1 MKPYQLSITE
11 AARSISSGELS
22 PVELTRSALERI
34 EEVDDRLRAFVVVTA
49 EQALE
54 AAAVAEKEIADG
66 GYRGPLHGIPVGI
79 KDLYDV
85 AGLPTTASSEV
96 RADYMATED
105 SACVQRLRDAG
116 AILVGKTHT
125 HEFAYGIITP
135 TTRNPWDI
143 DRIPGGSSGG
153 SGAAVA
159 SGECL
164 MGMGSDTG
172 GSIRIPASVCGTVGL
187 KPTYGRVS
195 RHGVTSLCWSL
206 DHVGPLTRTVRDA
219 AVVLGVIAGFDA
231 RDPATTKV
239 PVPDYTDGLETGVDG
254 LTLGVPTNYYFD
266 AIDPQVETLVRE
278 AVAVLESNGA
288 TVREIEIPF
297 AEHIMAL
304 EFGLTVPEAAAYHQ
318 SMLRARGE
326 QYQDDVRVFLEAGE
340 LMLASQYLKVLR
352 VRTLV
357 KEAFRQAFEGI
368 DAIVCPTLPITAAR
382 VGQQEFEF
390 PNGAR
395 KSVMDAYVG
404 HSAPANVTGLPAL
417 TLTCGFDSNGLPVGL
432 QVIGRPF
439 DEQMV
444 LRIGHAYET
453 ATDWAARTREPLSP
467 IMPALRSL
475 GGAVPSVTAEDPQ
488 LKDT

>member
-11 AARSISSGELS
+11 AARHISSRELS

-34 EEVDDRLRAFVVVTA
+34 EEVDDRLHAFVVVTA
-49 EQALE
+49 EDALE
-54 AAAVAEKEIADG
+54 AATVAEKEIVDG

-79 KDLYDV
+79 KDLFDV
-85 AGLPTTASSEV
+85 TGLPTTASSEV
-96 RADYMATED
+96 RADHMATED
-105 SACVQRLRDAG
+105 SACVQLLRDAG
-116 AILVGKTHT
+116 AILVGKTQT

-135 TTRNPWDI
+135 TTRNPWDVE
-143 DRIPGGSSGG
+143 RIPGGSSGG

-219 AVVLGVIAGFDA
+219 ALVLGVIAGFDP
-231 RDPATTKV
+231 RDPATTEV
-239 PVPDYTDGLETGVDG
+239 PVPDYADGIEAGVSG

-266 AIDPQVETLVRE
+266 DIDPQVERLVRE
-278 AVAVLESNGA
+278 AVAVLEANGA
-288 TVREIEIPF
+288 TVREVEIPY
-297 AEHIMAL
+297 AQHIMAV

-318 SMLRARGE
+318 TMLRTRGGR
-326 QYQDDVRVFLEAGE
+326 YQDDVRVFLEAGE
-340 LMLASQYLKVLR
+340 FMLASQYLKVLR

-357 KEAFRQAFEGI
+357 KEAFRAAFDGL
-368 DAIVCPTLPITAAR
+368 DAIVCPTLPATAAR
-382 VGQQEFEF
+382 AGLQEFQF
-390 PNGAR
+390 PNGTR

-417 TLTCGFDSNGLPVGL
+417 SLPCGFDSDGMPVGL
-432 QVIGRPF
+432 QVIGRPY
-439 DEQMV
+439 DERTV
-444 LRIGHAYET
+444 LRVGQAYET
-453 ATDWAARTREPLSP
+453 ATDWTARTP
-467 IMPALRSL
+467 SL
-475 GGAVPSVTAEDPQ
+475 
-488 LKDT
+488 

>member
-11 AARSISSGELS
+11 AARLISSGELS

-34 EEVDDRLRAFVVVTA
+34 EEVDDRLHAFVVVTA

-79 KDLYDV
+79 KDLFDV

-105 SACVQRLRDAG
+105 SASVQRLREAG

-219 AVVLGVIAGFDA
+219 AVVLGVIAGFDP
-231 RDPATTKV
+231 RDPATTEV
-239 PVPDYTDGLETGVDG
+239 AVPDYTDGIETGVAG

-297 AEHIMAL
+297 AQHIMAL

-326 QYQDDVRVFLEAGE
+326 RYQDDVRVFLEAGE

-368 DAIVCPTLPITAAR
+368 DAIVCPTLPATAAR

-395 KSVMDAYVG
+395 KNIMDAYVG

-417 TLTCGFDSNGLPVGL
+417 TLTCGFDSNGMPVGL

-444 LRIGHAYET
+444 LRVGHAYEA
-453 ATDWAARTREPLSP
+453 ATDWTAHTP
-467 IMPALRSL
+467 SL
-475 GGAVPSVTAEDPQ
+475 
-488 LKDT
+488 